1 MEFFGGKIKE
11 KSQYILQ
18 YAEIQPFTAL
28 LVNKIYFDVFLAQN
42 SNEGFCTK
50 ISTRG
55 EEKIVPL
62 GCFSKQE
69 LSGVCFLF
77 KVLPLGVSVQR
88 SPVETE
94 ADSLPL
100 RSMYRC
106 AQGSGLACLL

>member
-1 MEFFGGKIKE
+1 M
-11 KSQYILQ
+11 
-18 YAEIQPFTAL
+18 

-94 ADSLPL
+94 DDSLPL